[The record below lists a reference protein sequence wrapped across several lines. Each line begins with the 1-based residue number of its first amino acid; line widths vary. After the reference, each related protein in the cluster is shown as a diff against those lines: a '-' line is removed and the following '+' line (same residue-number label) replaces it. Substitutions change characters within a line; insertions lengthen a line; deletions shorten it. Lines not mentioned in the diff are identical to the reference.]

1 MFNTPG
7 KQSIVRIIISVAGAL
22 IGTLSTL
29 YIYPLDMELHGLSM
43 FLLTAS
49 LMFAPFILLGSSA
62 VAINNYPEFKTE
74 DKRDNGFLSFII
86 LIYLIGSFLFALAFI
101 FGEDWF
107 SQYFMSHNGK
117 YDKYFQY
124 ILPLTILQAGCTL
137 IDVYLNNFTK
147 VIIPALLKEFLLKLT
162 LPLLIGLHILGYIT
176 VDMVIWGLLAN
187 YIIALLL
194 LILYTIY
201 LRKQSFHLTFRFLTR
216 SRLEKIA
223 NYSLFAILGV
233 FGNQMV
239 VYIDTIMIKAI
250 LPDFSYISI
259 YNMHSSM
266 ANFINMPVIAII
278 SVASPFVAKYIA
290 GKEDGRLVNL
300 YISSSTIMLLLG
312 SFLFTGIVI
321 NMDAVYLLM
330 SNGDAYRSGFWVV
343 VFLGIAKL
351 VDMATGLNSQIIG
364 YSKYYKFNFY
374 ALIILGLSNAIL
386 NYFLIHKTGV
396 SGAALATLISLTLF
410 NMAKLLYVKKKFG
423 IWPFTIQDLYIVILA
438 GICGCIAFIMPSGEN
453 PYFQIAIR
461 TIVFSILFWPTIV
474 YFNFSPKVT
483 EIYQQVWKK
492 IKDLLLK

>member
-1 MFNTPG
+1 
-7 KQSIVRIIISVAGAL
+7 
-22 IGTLSTL
+22 
-29 YIYPLDMELHGLSM
+29 MELHGLSM

-74 DKRDNGFLSFII
+74 DKRDNGFLSFIF
-86 LIYLIGSFLFALAFI
+86 LIYLTGSFLFAIAFL
-101 FGEDWF
+101 FGEDWL
-107 SQYFMSHNGK
+107 SHYFVSHNGK

-176 VDMVIWGLLAN
+176 VGMVVWGLLAN
-187 YIIALLL
+187 YIIALSLL
-194 LILYTIY
+194 LLYTSY
-201 LRKQSFHLTFRFLTR
+201 LRRQSFHFTLQFLTK
-216 SRLEKIA
+216 SRLQKIA

-290 GKEDGRLVNL
+290 GKEDIKLVNL
-300 YISSSTIMLLLG
+300 YISTSTIMLLLG
-312 SFLFTGIVI
+312 CFLFTGIII
-321 NMDAVYLLM
+321 NMDAVYQLM
-330 SNGDAYRSGFWVV
+330 SNGAAYRTGFWVV
-343 VFLGIAKL
+343 VFLGFAKL

-364 YSKYYKFNFY
+364 YSQFYKFNFY

-386 NYFLIHKTGV
+386 NYFLIHLTGV

-410 NMAKLLYVKKKFG
+410 NVAKLLYVKKKFG
-423 IWPFTIQDLYIVILA
+423 IWPFTIHDFYIVIIA
-438 GICGCIAFIMPSGEN
+438 CVCGLIASVLPVGQN
-453 PYFQIAIR
+453 PYFQIFIR
-461 TIVFSILFWPTIV
+461 TIAFSILFWPLII

-483 EIYQQVWKK
+483 EIWQQIWKK
-492 IKDLLLK
+492 VHAIIFNK

>member
-1 MFNTPG
+1 LFNTPG

-62 VAINNYPEFKTE
+62 VAINNYPEFKTK
-74 DKRDNGFLSFII
+74 DKRDNGFLSFIV
-86 LIYLIGSFLFALAFI
+86 LIYLTGSFLFALAFI

-162 LPLLIGLHILGYIT
+162 LPLLIGLHILGYIS

-216 SRLEKIA
+216 SRLKRIA

-290 GKEDGRLVNL
+290 GKEDGKLVNL

-386 NYFLIHKTGV
+386 NYFLIHQTGV

-438 GICGCIAFIMPSGEN
+438 GLFGIIAFIMPSGEN

-492 IKDLLLK
+492 IKDFLLK

>member
-1 MFNTPG
+1 LFNTPG

-62 VAINNYPEFKTE
+62 VAINNYPEFKTK
-74 DKRDNGFLSFII
+74 DKRDNGFLSFIV
-86 LIYLIGSFLFALAFI
+86 LIYLTGSFLFALAFI

-162 LPLLIGLHILGYIT
+162 LPLLIGLHILGYIS

-216 SRLEKIA
+216 SRLKRIA

-278 SVASPFVAKYIA
+278 SVASPFVAKYIT
-290 GKEDGRLVNL
+290 GKEDGKLVKL

-386 NYFLIHKTGV
+386 NYFLIHQTGV

-438 GICGCIAFIMPSGEN
+438 GLFGIIAFIMPSGEN

-474 YFNFSPKVT
+474 YFNFSPKIT

>member
-62 VAINNYPEFKTE
+62 VAINNYPEFKTK
-74 DKRDNGFLSFII
+74 DKRDNGFLSFIV
-86 LIYLIGSFLFALAFI
+86 LIYLTGSFLFALAFI

-162 LPLLIGLHILGYIT
+162 LPLLIGLHILGYIS

-216 SRLEKIA
+216 SRLKRIA

-290 GKEDGRLVNL
+290 GKEDGKLVNL

-386 NYFLIHKTGV
+386 NYFLIHQTGV

-438 GICGCIAFIMPSGEN
+438 GLFGIIAFIMPSGEN

-492 IKDLLLK
+492 IKDFLLK